1 MKSKIF
7 TAGIVLIVAACQPSA
22 PQQQQPAVTA
32 TAEDP
37 AASTEVPAAPIAQP
51 PSAAVRELD
60 VQVERDK
67 TPFQDAARLEGG
79 ALVSTGKPGFFMY
92 GPYVTVD
99 AGQYTVEIE
108 GSVES
113 PGSGELIFD
122 VASKGEVLGQHIV
135 TATTTQGIIATIN
148 FDLPAATPDVEIRAR
163 SGEGAVLQV
172 TGYRLKPRG

>member
-1 MKSKIF
+1 MKYKIF
-7 TAGIVLIVAACQPSA
+7 TAGIVLFVAACQPSA
-22 PQQQQPAVTA
+22 PQQEQPTA
-32 TAEDP
+32 TVAAGDP
-37 AASTEVPAAPIAQP
+37 AASTEAPAASTPQP
-51 PSAAVRELD
+51 LSAAVRELD

-113 PGSGELIFD
+113 VGSGELIFD
-122 VASKGEVLGQHIV
+122 VASKGEVLGQQIV
-135 TATTTQGIIATIN
+135 TANTAKGIIATIN
-148 FDLPAATPDVEIRAR
+148 FDLPAATPDVEVRGR
-163 SGEGAVLQV
+163 TGEGAVLQV